1 MNGGRSVFFVVPD
14 AIDDDQR
21 VSGGNVYDQ
30 RVRDGLRA
38 DGWEVRMVLVT
49 DRGEGWTARALAQ
62 LPEGAL
68 VLVDGLLATREPEA
82 LIAHRARLCL
92 VVLVHM
98 VTGELGGD
106 QAAALRA
113 ARLIIATSGW
123 TRSELLEQDAADP
136 HRIVVA
142 HPGAGPAPVTAASAS
157 GGRLLCVAAV
167 APHKGQDLLVRALI
181 GFADRDD
188 WTCTIVGSLH
198 VDPDFVEAL
207 TTQVDAVGLS
217 DRIRFAGVLSGRDL
231 EAAYAGADLMVLPS
245 RTESY
250 GMAVAEALAHGV
262 PVLATAVGGLPEA
275 IAVPEAAVLVPPD
288 DVWALHV
295 VLQQWWADPE
305 RRRARRAAALEA
317 RATGRSWRTTT
328 SIVAAALEAA
338 GAQAG
343 GPGFG
348 RPEPGCFQ
356 AGGTQTGR
364 TEAVPS

>member
-1 MNGGRSVFFVVPD
+1 VNGETAGRRVFFVVPD
-14 AIDDDQR
+14 AIDDPER
-21 VSGGNVYDQ
+21 VSGGNLYDQ

-38 DGWEVRMVLVT
+38 AGWEVRMVLVT
-49 DRGEGWTARALAQ
+49 GRGAGWTARALAQ

-68 VLVDGLLATREPEA
+68 ALVDGLLAAREPEA
-82 LIAHRARLCL
+82 VIAHAARLRL
-92 VVLVHM
+92 VALVHM
-98 VTGELGGD
+98 VDGLLTDD
-106 QAAALRA
+106 QTAALRIA
-113 ARLIIATSGW
+113 HRIIATSGW
-123 TRSELLEQDAADP
+123 TRAELLEQDAADA

-142 HPGAGPAPVTAASAS
+142 HPGTDPAPATEASAS

-167 APHKGQDLLVRALI
+167 APHKGHDLLIRALI

-188 WTCTIVGSLH
+188 WTCTLVGSLH

-207 TTQVDAVGLS
+207 RAQLDAVGLA
-217 DRIRFAGVLSGRDL
+217 DRVRFAGVLHGSAL

-245 RTESY
+245 RIESY

-275 IAVPEAAVLVPPD
+275 IAVPQAAVLVPPD

-305 RRRARRAAALEA
+305 RRRALTAAALEA
-317 RATGRSWRTTT
+317 RAAGRSWRTTT
-328 SIVAAALEAA
+328 SIVASALDAALADE
-338 GAQAG
+338 
-343 GPGFG
+343 G
-348 RPEPGCFQ
+348 RT
-356 AGGTQTGR
+356 AGR

>member
-1 MNGGRSVFFVVPD
+1 M
-14 AIDDDQR
+14 
-21 VSGGNVYDQ
+21 
-30 RVRDGLRA
+30 
-38 DGWEVRMVLVT
+38 
-49 DRGEGWTARALAQ
+49 
-62 LPEGAL
+62 
-68 VLVDGLLATREPEA
+68 
-82 LIAHRARLCL
+82 
-92 VVLVHM
+92 
-98 VTGELGGD
+98 
-106 QAAALRA
+106 
-113 ARLIIATSGW
+113 
-123 TRSELLEQDAADP
+123 LEQDAADP

-142 HPGAGPAPVTAASAS
+142 HPGTDPAPATAASAS

-167 APHKGQDLLVRALI
+167 APHKGQDLLVRTLI

-188 WTCTIVGSLH
+188 WTCTIAGSLH

-207 TTQVDAVGLS
+207 TTQIDAVGLT
-217 DRIRFAGVLSGRDL
+217 DRIRFAGVLTGRDL

-288 DVWALHV
+288 DVWALHL

-305 RRRARRAAALEA
+305 RRRTRTAAALEA
-317 RATGRSWRTTT
+317 RADGRSWRTTT

-338 GAQAG
+338 LARPGGAAS
-343 GPGFG
+343 
-348 RPEPGCFQ
+348 
-356 AGGTQTGR
+356 GGTASEGTRSGRGTQSGGTPSGWTEAGR

>member
-1 MNGGRSVFFVVPD
+1 MSEALGNAARSVFFVAPD
-14 AIDDDQR
+14 AVDDADR

-38 DGWEVRMVLVT
+38 DSWEVRMVLVT
-49 DRGEGWTARALAQ
+49 DRGQGWTARALAQ

-82 LIAHRARLCL
+82 LIAHGARLRL

-98 VTGELGGD
+98 VVGELDDGEAG
-106 QAAALRA
+106 ALRA
-113 ARLIIATSGW
+113 ARRVVATSTW
-123 TRSELLEQDAADP
+123 TRSELLEQDVTDA

-142 HPGAGPAPVTAASAS
+142 HPGADPAPATEASAS

-167 APHKGQDLLVRALI
+167 APHKGHDLLVRALI

-188 WTCTIVGSLH
+188 WTCTIAGSLR
-198 VDPDFVEAL
+198 VDPDFVDAL
-207 TTQVDAVGLS
+207 TTQIDAVGLT

-231 EAAYAGADLMVLPS
+231 EAAYAAADLMVLPS

-250 GMAVAEALAHGV
+250 GMAVAEALAHAV
-262 PVLATAVGGLPEA
+262 PVLSTAVGGIPEA

-305 RRRARRAAALEA
+305 RRQARKAAALEA
-317 RATGRSWRTTT
+317 RAAGRSWRTTT

-338 GAQAG
+338 LTEAG
-343 GPGFG
+343 HGTAG
-348 RPEPGCFQ
+348 R
-356 AGGTQTGR
+356 AAAGR